1 MVTGLVTDPHPIL
14 NDLVP
19 SVVTTVYRR
28 YRKYVDRADL
38 TQEAYAWLMTRV
50 SYFNELLDEED
61 DTQRL
66 INQKR
71 IAYQMRRGV
80 ERYARKEKASKSG
93 YQTNDES
100 FYDVITIAQL
110 LPYVIA
116 SVVNDTAIEQAQ
128 NLVNDGTPRKPAA
141 PAEGGNLLAT
151 LIDIKKS
158 YELLEEDEQNILR
171 LRYHENY
178 TLQQLSEATECAIS
192 TADRRC
198 GNALRKILNFM
209 GGESPYQW
217 TTITSA
223 ISVIAN

>member
-1 MVTGLVTDPHPIL
+1 MTEPHPIL
-14 NDLVP
+14 NDIVP
-19 SVVTTVYRR
+19 SVVTLVHRR
-28 YRKYVDRADL
+28 YRKYVDRDDL
-38 TQEAYAWLMTRV
+38 TQEAYAWLMTRA
-50 SYFNELLDEED
+50 SYFNGLLEEENEAVRLAN
-61 DTQRL
+61 QRR
-66 INQKR
+66 IGWQMKR
-71 IAYQMRRGV
+71 AI
-80 ERYARKEKASKSG
+80 ERYARKEKATRSG

-100 FYDVITIAQL
+100 FYDVVTIAQL

-151 LIDIKKS
+151 LIDIKRS
-158 YELLEEDEQNILR
+158 YESLDEDDKNILR

-209 GGESPYQW
+209 GGESPYQ
-217 TTITSA
+217 
-223 ISVIAN
+223 

>member
-1 MVTGLVTDPHPIL
+1 MTEPNPIL
-14 NDLVP
+14 NDIVP
-19 SVVTTVYRR
+19 SVVSLVHRR

-50 SYFNELLDEED
+50 VYFNGLLEEESESIRLAN
-61 DTQRL
+61 QRR
-66 INQKR
+66 IGWQMKR
-71 IAYQMRRGV
+71 AV
-80 ERYARKEKASKSG
+80 ERYARKEKATRSG

-128 NLVNDGTPRKPAA
+128 NLVNDGTPRKPSA
-141 PAEGGNLLAT
+141 PSEGGNLLAT
-151 LIDIKKS
+151 LIDIKKA
-158 YELLEEDEQNILR
+158 YELLDEDEQKILR

-178 TLQQLSEATECAIS
+178 TLQQLSEVLECAIS

-198 GNALRKILNFM
+198 GNALRKLLNFM
-209 GGESPYQW
+209 GGESPY
-217 TTITSA
+217 
-223 ISVIAN
+223 

>member
-1 MVTGLVTDPHPIL
+1 MTELHPQL

-19 SVVTTVYRR
+19 SVVTVVHRR

-38 TQEAYAWLMTRV
+38 TQEAYAWVMTRV
-50 SYFNELLDEED
+50 AYFNGLLED
-61 DTQRL
+61 DNDAVRL

-71 IAYQMRRGV
+71 IAFQMRRAI
-80 ERYARKEKASKSG
+80 ERYARKEKAARSG

-100 FYDVITIAQL
+100 FYDTVTIAQL

-128 NLVNDGTPRKPAA
+128 NLINDGTPRKPAA

-151 LIDIKKS
+151 LIDIKKA
-158 YELLEEDEQNILR
+158 YESLDEDDKNILR

-178 TLQQLSEATECAIS
+178 TLQQLSEATECAVS

-198 GNALRKILNFM
+198 TNALRKILNFM
-209 GGESPYQW
+209 GGESPYQ
-217 TTITSA
+217 
-223 ISVIAN
+223 

>member
-1 MVTGLVTDPHPIL
+1 VVSLVH
-14 NDLVP
+14 
-19 SVVTTVYRR
+19 RR

-50 SYFNELLDEED
+50 VYFNGLLEEENESVRLAN
-61 DTQRL
+61 QRR
-66 INQKR
+66 IGWQMKR
-71 IAYQMRRGV
+71 AI
-80 ERYARKEKASKSG
+80 ERYARKEKATRSG

-128 NLVNDGTPRKPAA
+128 NLVNDGTPRKPSA
-141 PAEGGNLLAT
+141 PSEGGNLLAT

-158 YELLEEDEQNILR
+158 YELLDEDEQKILR

-178 TLQQLSEATECAIS
+178 TLQQLSEVLECAIS

-198 GNALRKILNFM
+198 GNALRKLLNFM
-209 GGESPYQW
+209 GGESPY
-217 TTITSA
+217 
-223 ISVIAN
+223 V

>member
-1 MVTGLVTDPHPIL
+1 MTEPNPIL
-14 NDLVP
+14 NDIVP
-19 SVVTTVYRR
+19 SVVSLVHRR

-50 SYFNELLDEED
+50 VYFNGLLEEESESIRLAN
-61 DTQRL
+61 QRR
-66 INQKR
+66 IGWQMKR
-71 IAYQMRRGV
+71 AI
-80 ERYARKEKASKSG
+80 ERYARKEKATRSG

-128 NLVNDGTPRKPAA
+128 NLVNDGTPRKPSA
-141 PAEGGNLLAT
+141 PSEGGNLLAT

-158 YELLEEDEQNILR
+158 YELLDEDEQKILR

-178 TLQQLSEATECAIS
+178 TLQQLSEVLECAIS

-198 GNALRKILNFM
+198 GNALRKLLNFM
-209 GGESPYQW
+209 GGESPY
-217 TTITSA
+217 
-223 ISVIAN
+223 

>member
-1 MVTGLVTDPHPIL
+1 MTEPHPVI
-14 NDLVP
+14 NDIIP
-19 SVVTTVYRR
+19 SVVTIVHRR
-28 YRKYVDRADL
+28 YRKYVDRTDL
-38 TQEAYAWLMTRV
+38 TQEAYAWVMTRV
-50 SYFNELLDEED
+50 AYFNGLLEEENEAVRLGN
-61 DTQRL
+61 QRR
-66 INQKR
+66 IGWQMKR
-71 IAYQMRRGV
+71 AI
-80 ERYARKEKASKSG
+80 ERYARKEKAVKSG

-128 NLVNDGTPRKPAA
+128 NLINDGTPRKPAA

-158 YELLEEDEQNILR
+158 YELLDEDEKNILR

-209 GGESPYQW
+209 GGESPYQ
-217 TTITSA
+217 
-223 ISVIAN
+223 

>member
-1 MVTGLVTDPHPIL
+1 MIEPNPIL
-14 NDLVP
+14 NDIVP
-19 SVVTTVYRR
+19 SVVSLVHRR

-50 SYFNELLDEED
+50 VYFNGLLEEESESIRLAN
-61 DTQRL
+61 QRR
-66 INQKR
+66 IGWQMKR
-71 IAYQMRRGV
+71 AV
-80 ERYARKEKASKSG
+80 ERYARKEKATRSG

-128 NLVNDGTPRKPAA
+128 NLVNDGTPRKPSA
-141 PAEGGNLLAT
+141 PSEGGNLLAT

-158 YELLEEDEQNILR
+158 YELLDEDEQKILR

-178 TLQQLSEATECAIS
+178 TLQQLSEVLECAIS

-198 GNALRKILNFM
+198 GNALRKLLNFM
-209 GGESPYQW
+209 GGESPY
-217 TTITSA
+217 
-223 ISVIAN
+223 

>member
-1 MVTGLVTDPHPIL
+1 MTELHPQL
-14 NDLVP
+14 DDLVP
-19 SVVTTVYRR
+19 SVVTIVHRR

-38 TQEAYAWLMTRV
+38 TQEAYAWVMTRV
-50 SYFNELLDEED
+50 TYFNGLLEDEND
-61 DTQRL
+61 AVRL

-71 IAYQMRRGV
+71 IAFQMRRAI
-80 ERYARKEKASKSG
+80 ERYARKEKAARSG

-100 FYDVITIAQL
+100 FYDTVTIAQL

-128 NLVNDGTPRKPAA
+128 NLINDGTPRKPAA

-151 LIDIKKS
+151 LIDIKRS
-158 YELLEEDEQNILR
+158 YESLDEDDKNILR

-178 TLQQLSEATECAIS
+178 TLQQLSEATECAVS

-198 GNALRKILNFM
+198 TNALRKILNFM
-209 GGESPYQW
+209 GGESPYQ
-217 TTITSA
+217 
-223 ISVIAN
+223 

>member
-1 MVTGLVTDPHPIL
+1 MIEPHPIL
-14 NDLVP
+14 NDIVP
-19 SVVTTVYRR
+19 SVVTLVHRR

-38 TQEAYAWLMTRV
+38 VQEAYAWLMTRV
-50 SYFNELLDEED
+50 VYFNGLLEEENE
-61 DTQRL
+61 TVRLANQRR
-66 INQKR
+66 IGWQMKR
-71 IAYQMRRGV
+71 AI
-80 ERYARKEKASKSG
+80 ERYARKEKATRSG

-128 NLVNDGTPRKPAA
+128 NLVNDGTPRKPSA

-158 YELLEEDEQNILR
+158 YELLDEDEQKILR

-178 TLQQLSEATECAIS
+178 TLQQLSEVLECAIS

-198 GNALRKILNFM
+198 GNALRKLLNFM
-209 GGESPYQW
+209 GGESPY
-217 TTITSA
+217 
-223 ISVIAN
+223 V

>member
-1 MVTGLVTDPHPIL
+1 VNEPHPIL
-14 NDLVP
+14 NDIVP
-19 SVVTTVYRR
+19 SVVSLVHRR

-50 SYFNELLDEED
+50 VYFNGLLEEESESIRLAN
-61 DTQRL
+61 QRR
-66 INQKR
+66 IGWQMKR
-71 IAYQMRRGV
+71 AI
-80 ERYARKEKASKSG
+80 ERYARKEKAIRSG

-128 NLVNDGTPRKPAA
+128 NLVNDGTPRKPSA

-151 LIDIKKS
+151 LIDIKKA
-158 YELLEEDEQNILR
+158 YELLDEDEQKILR

-178 TLQQLSEATECAIS
+178 TLQQLSEVLECAIS

-198 GNALRKILNFM
+198 GNALRKLLNFM
-209 GGESPYQW
+209 GGESPY
-217 TTITSA
+217 
-223 ISVIAN
+223 V

>member
-1 MVTGLVTDPHPIL
+1 VTEPNPIL
-14 NDLVP
+14 NDIVP
-19 SVVTTVYRR
+19 SVVTLVHRR

-38 TQEAYAWLMTRV
+38 IQEAYAWLMTRIV
-50 SYFNELLDEED
+50 YFNGLLEEENESIRLAN
-61 DTQRL
+61 QRR
-66 INQKR
+66 IGWQMKR
-71 IAYQMRRGV
+71 AI
-80 ERYARKEKASKSG
+80 ERYARKEKATQSG

-128 NLVNDGTPRKPAA
+128 NLVNDGTPRKPSA

-151 LIDIKKS
+151 LIDIKKA
-158 YELLEEDEQNILR
+158 YELLDEDEQKILR

-178 TLQQLSEATECAIS
+178 TLQQLSEVLECAIS

-198 GNALRKILNFM
+198 GNALRKLLNFM
-209 GGESPYQW
+209 GGESPY
-217 TTITSA
+217 
-223 ISVIAN
+223 

>member
-1 MVTGLVTDPHPIL
+1 VTEPNPIL
-14 NDLVP
+14 NDIVP
-19 SVVTTVYRR
+19 SVVSLVHRR

-50 SYFNELLDEED
+50 VYFNGLLEEENESVRLAN
-61 DTQRL
+61 QRR
-66 INQKR
+66 IGWQMKR
-71 IAYQMRRGV
+71 AI
-80 ERYARKEKASKSG
+80 ERYARKEKATRSG

-128 NLVNDGTPRKPAA
+128 NLVNDGTPRKPSA
-141 PAEGGNLLAT
+141 PSEGGNLLAT
-151 LIDIKKS
+151 LIDIKKA
-158 YELLEEDEQNILR
+158 YELLDEDEQKILR

-178 TLQQLSEATECAIS
+178 TLQQLSEVLECAIS

-198 GNALRKILNFM
+198 GNALRKLLNFM
-209 GGESPYQW
+209 GGESPY
-217 TTITSA
+217 
-223 ISVIAN
+223 V

>member
-1 MVTGLVTDPHPIL
+1 MTEPNPIL
-14 NDLVP
+14 NDIVP
-19 SVVTTVYRR
+19 SVVSLVHRR

-50 SYFNELLDEED
+50 VYFNGLLEEENESMRLAN
-61 DTQRL
+61 QRR
-66 INQKR
+66 IGWQMKR
-71 IAYQMRRGV
+71 AV
-80 ERYARKEKASKSG
+80 ERYARKEKAIRSG

-128 NLVNDGTPRKPAA
+128 NLVNDGTPRKPSA
-141 PAEGGNLLAT
+141 PSEGGNLLAT

-158 YELLEEDEQNILR
+158 YELLDEDEQKILR

-178 TLQQLSEATECAIS
+178 TLQQLSEVLECAIS

-198 GNALRKILNFM
+198 GNALRKLLNFM
-209 GGESPYQW
+209 GGESPY
-217 TTITSA
+217 
-223 ISVIAN
+223 

>member
-1 MVTGLVTDPHPIL
+1 MTEPHPIL
-14 NDLVP
+14 NDIVP
-19 SVVTTVYRR
+19 SVVSLVHRR

-50 SYFNELLDEED
+50 VYFNGLLEEESESIRLAN
-61 DTQRL
+61 QRR
-66 INQKR
+66 IGWQMKR
-71 IAYQMRRGV
+71 AI
-80 ERYARKEKASKSG
+80 ERYARKEKATRSG

-128 NLVNDGTPRKPAA
+128 NLINDGTPRKPAA

-151 LIDIKKS
+151 LIDIKRS
-158 YELLEEDEQNILR
+158 YESLDEDDKNILR

-178 TLQQLSEATECAIS
+178 TLQQLSEATECAVS

-198 GNALRKILNFM
+198 TNALRKILNFM

-217 TTITSA
+217 HTM
-223 ISVIAN
+223 NC

>member
-1 MVTGLVTDPHPIL
+1 VTEPHPIL
-14 NDLVP
+14 NDIVP
-19 SVVTTVYRR
+19 SVVSLVHRR

-50 SYFNELLDEED
+50 VYFNGLLAEENE
-61 DTQRL
+61 TVRLANQRR
-66 INQKR
+66 IGWQMKR
-71 IAYQMRRGV
+71 AI
-80 ERYARKEKASKSG
+80 ERYARKEKATRSG

-100 FYDVITIAQL
+100 FYDVVTIAQL

-128 NLVNDGTPRKPAA
+128 NLVNDGTPRKPSA

-158 YELLEEDEQNILR
+158 YELLDEDEKKILR

-178 TLQQLSEATECAIS
+178 TLQQLSEVLECAVS

-198 GNALRKILNFM
+198 GNALRKLLNFM
-209 GGESPYQW
+209 GGESPY
-217 TTITSA
+217 
-223 ISVIAN
+223 